1 MKDHSAG
8 KILIILFGLTLLALL
23 VHGYHPGA
31 EDDGVYLPAIKH
43 DLNPALY
50 PHDSD
55 FFTLQLQAR
64 SA

>member
-31 EDDGVYLPAIKH
+31 EDDGVSEPAGGRMDWLLIQK
-43 DLNPALY
+43 
-50 PHDSD
+50 
-55 FFTLQLQAR
+55 
-64 SA
+64 